1 MGYRLAI
8 EPHGVLVIG
17 QDQFQEPARGIVW
30 DCRGFGF
37 GLPAVPMD
45 LAASPNSNLNTD
57 FIESNLANWP
67 DQELVGMLDVASRE
81 NFERIYVLAQQPGV

>member
-1 MGYRLAI
+1 
-8 EPHGVLVIG
+8 
-17 QDQFQEPARGIVW
+17 
-30 DCRGFGF
+30 
-37 GLPAVPMD
+37 MD